1 MNASTIAKQ
10 ADHRTILLAMYEQA
24 VATAQP
30 SRCLP
35 AHFPPAPEK
44 GRLIVLA
51 GGKAAGAMA
60 ETAARHYIDMISSGR
75 FTGLSTPRKGY
86 GKAAKGFEL
95 IEAAHPVPDGKSTDA
110 ASRALALAGEAGE
123 DDLVLVLLSGGAS
136 ALWAAPVNG
145 VSLEEKQSLTRALLK
160 AGAPISG
167 INCVRKHLS
176 RIKGGQLASAA
187 APANV
192 ITLAISDVPGD
203 EPDTIGSGPT
213 VPDRTSLADAR
224 AVLGRFGI
232 EAAPSIVK
240 ALNAPENETP
250 KPGDPAFA
258 GARYT
263 LAARPLA
270 SLEAAA
276 RVAEAAGYH
285 PIMLGDALEGEAR
298 DIAREHAAL
307 ALRTR
312 EAGQRAAILSGGEL
326 TVTIRGEGRGG
337 PNQEYALALALALH
351 GAEGI
356 FALAADTDGT
366 DGGSGAPDDPAGA
379 LVTPD
384 TLARARE
391 SGADAELSLAKNDST
406 GFFEMVDDLI
416 VSGPTYTNVNDLR
429 VILVEPQAA
438 STPE

>member
-1 MNASTIAKQ
+1 MNASTIANQ
-10 ADHRTILLAMYEQA
+10 ADQRTILLSMYEQA

-60 ETAARHYIDMISSGR
+60 EAAARHYIDVIASGQ

-86 GKAAKGFEL
+86 GKAARGFEL

-110 ASRALALAGEAGE
+110 ANRALALAGEAGE

-145 VSLEEKQSLTRALLK
+145 VSLEEKQALTRALLK

-176 RIKGGQLASAA
+176 RIKGGRLASAA
-187 APANV
+187 APADV

-224 AVLGRFGI
+224 AVLDRFGI
-232 EAAPSIVK
+232 KAAPSIVN
-240 ALNAPENETP
+240 ALNSPENETP

-276 RVAEAAGYH
+276 EIAEAAGYR

-312 EAGQRAAILSGGEL
+312 ESGQRAAILSGGEL

-337 PNQEYALALALALH
+337 PNQEYALALALALN
-351 GAEGI
+351 GTEGI

-391 SGADAELSLAKNDST
+391 SGVDAERFLAKNDST